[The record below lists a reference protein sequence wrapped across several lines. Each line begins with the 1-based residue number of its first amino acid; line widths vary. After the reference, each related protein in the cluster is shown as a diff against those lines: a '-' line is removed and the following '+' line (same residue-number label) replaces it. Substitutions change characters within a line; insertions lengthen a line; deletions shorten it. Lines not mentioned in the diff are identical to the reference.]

1 MEEEVISF
9 NEKEIRE
16 KLEKYSHEELIE
28 TLIIYEKARIDSQ
41 NTILNLWKKNDP
53 EKYLKYKKESGIN

>member
-41 NTILNLWKKNDP
+41 NTILNLWKKMTRKN
-53 EKYLKYKKESGIN
+53 I